1 MEDGEKGGYRSDL
14 WSLTGRERLV
24 LAGGRGTQ
32 ARVTQE
38 DPSQAVQEDRSWCP
52 PRASAEPEAA
62 RAAVAA
68 AWALNLVSS
77 GVITAWACTL
87 FAAFKPRLHHLCTE
101 SLVCQVASVV
111 PDSL

>member
-14 WSLTGRERLV
+14 WSLNGRERLV
-24 LAGGRGTQ
+24 LVGGRGTQ
-32 ARVTQE
+32 AWVTQE

-52 PRASAEPEAA
+52 PHASAEPEAA

-77 GVITAWACTL
+77 SVITAWACIL
-87 FAAFKPRLHHLCTE
+87 DMVSSALKLCWDKMNSTN
-101 SLVCQVASVV
+101 SCGSKF
-111 PDSL
+111 